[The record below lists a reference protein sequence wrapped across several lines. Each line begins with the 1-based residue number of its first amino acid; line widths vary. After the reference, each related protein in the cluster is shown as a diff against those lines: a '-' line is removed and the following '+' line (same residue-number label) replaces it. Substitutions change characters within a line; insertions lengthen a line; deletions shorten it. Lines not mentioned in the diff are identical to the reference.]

1 MTDRERALKGTAAAH
16 RTLEERLAGLTD
28 ERARQPSL
36 LPDWT
41 VGHVLTHIAR
51 NADGLRN
58 MLEGAERGEVA
69 EMYPALSY
77 ATGLE
82 RRAAD
87 IVAGAG
93 RTAAALVDDVRIS
106 AARLEMAFDSL
117 SDDAWQGQGIAAF
130 GPVGV
135 VDIPQRRWT
144 EVEVHHA
151 DLGLGYSWAGWP
163 AEFVRVEIQRLTMLW
178 NSRRSMGLT
187 GLPAEALAADEHR
200 RAAWLLGRADIDGL
214 EPAGLMG

>member
-1 MTDRERALKGTAAAH
+1 MTDRERALQGTAAAH
-16 RTLEERLAGLTD
+16 RTLEARLAGLTD
-28 ERARQPSL
+28 EQARRPSL

-58 MLEGAERGEVA
+58 MVEAAQRGEVA
-69 EMYPALSY
+69 DMYPALSY
-77 ATGLE
+77 ANGFE
-82 RRAAD
+82 RRTAD
-87 IVAGAG
+87 IQAGAA
-93 RTAAALVDDVRIS
+93 RSAAALVDDVRIS
-106 AARLEMAFDSL
+106 AARLEMAFDAL
-117 SDDAWQGQGIAAF
+117 DDAGWQGQGNAAF
-130 GPVGV
+130 GPVAV
-135 VDIPQRRWT
+135 ADIPQRRWT

-151 DLGLGYSWAGWP
+151 DLGLGYGWADWP

-187 GLPAEALAADEHR
+187 GLPPEALAADEHR
-200 RAAWLLGRADIDGL
+200 RAAWLLGRAEIDGL